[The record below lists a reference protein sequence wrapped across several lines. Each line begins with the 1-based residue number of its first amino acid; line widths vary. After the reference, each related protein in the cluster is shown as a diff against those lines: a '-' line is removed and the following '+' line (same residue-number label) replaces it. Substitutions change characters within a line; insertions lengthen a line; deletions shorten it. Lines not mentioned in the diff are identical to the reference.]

1 MPLSIELNYM
11 KSSHYFFF
19 SLGLVKQTYSE
30 NLDTFVGR
38 KKNKTYFFISPPLGL
53 YVYYN
58 GTDVSLLSCI
68 TDIKHIVHLTNF
80 ISYINSAL

>member
-30 NLDTFVGR
+30 NLDTFVGQKR
-38 KKNKTYFFISPPLGL
+38 TRLTSSFPPL